1 MTFSVTFPKFPVY
14 GTGTG
19 QYTGTNFIIQFFI
32 FLIKAIGYPFEY
44 VFEGIGQGI
53 GTGFQSMFSGLFSMA
68 SSVYTSS
75 ESDFSFAGPFA
86 PILVSVVWGASFV
99 ILIFFVIFAI
109 HMVFQDVEEDTG
121 T

>member
-1 MTFSVTFPKFPVY
+1 MTFSINFPTFPTY
-14 GTGTG
+14 GTGSG
-19 QYTGTNFIIQFFI
+19 QFEGTTYIIQLFLFI
-32 FLIKAIGYPFEY
+32 LQVIAYPFEY
-44 VFEGIGQGI
+44 VFEGIGSGI
-53 GTGFQSMFSGLFSMA
+53 GAGFQTMFTGLFSMA
-68 SSVYTSS
+68 STVYTDS
-75 ESDFSFAGPFA
+75 ESDFTWAGPFA